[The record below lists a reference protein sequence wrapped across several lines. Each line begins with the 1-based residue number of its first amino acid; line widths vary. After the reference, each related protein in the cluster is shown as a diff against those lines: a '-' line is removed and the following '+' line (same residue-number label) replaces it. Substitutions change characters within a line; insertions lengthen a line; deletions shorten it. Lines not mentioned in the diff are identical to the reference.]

1 MSSGG
6 IDRGQV
12 GLGTVAVFIAMA
24 LVAALAAGAV
34 VNTAGVLETRAETT
48 SEESIDRTSDRLRV
62 VTVTGNVTEYGTV
75 DVFNFTVMKA
85 PGSGPID
92 LENVTYT
99 VVDSETVATET
110 VGNGSGLDSAA
121 VETVT
126 AETENVQIT
135 DQGDR
140 YIISIPAATRAT
152 ELRPRETLSIRF
164 TTAADAS
171 TTEVVTAPKTLGAKS
186 KAHLDVLVP

>member
-48 SEESIDRTSDRLRV
+48 SEESIDRTADRLRV

-92 LENVTYT
+92 LDNVTYT

-140 YIISIPAATRAT
+140 YIVSIPAATRAT
-152 ELRPRETLSIRF
+152 ELRPRETLAIRF

>member
-1 MSSGG
+1 MSPERT
-6 IDRGQV
+6 DRGQV

-34 VNTAGVLETRAETT
+34 VSTAGVLETRAETT
-48 SEESIDRTSDRLRV
+48 SDESIDRTTDRLRV

-75 DVFNFTVMKA
+75 DIFNFTVMKA
-85 PGSGPID
+85 PGSGPIN

-99 VVDSETVATET
+99 VVDSETMATEAI
-110 VGNGSGLDSAA
+110 GNGSGLDSAA

-126 AETENVQIT
+126 AETDNVQIT
-135 DQGDR
+135 DRGDR
-140 YIISIPAATRAT
+140 YIISIPAATREI
-152 ELRPRETLSIRF
+152 ELRPRDTLAIRF